1 MGAISKNV
9 VSESEGE
16 WCKPTRELK
25 NSKLL
30 KLVHQSR
37 KIITEPVRTDVE
49 VMPQQED
56 AVVLVNRKPEP
67 PVTDAPE
74 AIVIATV
81 VAPTAEEL
89 IERPSRENLDR
100 VALAPFTVDAEGSAA
115 QYPVYRDRLRPL
127 RVAIAV
133 TLPLA
138 AVAAV
143 LFVLLAR

>member
-37 KIITEPVRTDVE
+37 KIITERVRTDVE
-49 VMPQQED
+49 VLPQQED
-56 AVVLVNRKPEP
+56 VVVLVNRKPDDSI
-67 PVTDAPE
+67 TDAASK
-74 AIVIATV
+74 AIVIAV
-81 VAPTAEEL
+81 VPPSEPVEL
-89 IERPSRENLDR
+89 PSLER
-100 VALAPFTVDAEGSAA
+100 VAVAPFTLDAEGSAA

-127 RVAIAV
+127 RLALAV
-133 TLPLA
+133 MLPLA
-138 AVAAV
+138 ALAVV
-143 LFVLLAR
+143 LFVLLWR